1 MPYRVAPAKKLT
13 PPPPRKDPDQ
23 ERWNQFLARTHRR
36 RPRDP
41 LTSLFLAYALLLALA
56 FLADIMQG

>member
-1 MPYRVAPAKKLT
+1 MPYRTAPAKKLT
-13 PPPPRKDPDQ
+13 RPPYCDPDQ

-41 LTSLFLAYALLLALA
+41 LTSLYLAYALLLALA
-56 FLADIMQG
+56 FLAAVMQG